1 MGLRKILTS
10 LLSVSLSFGLTV
22 YWKDKTLELKVPK
35 NSVIVIE
42 LPCTVLRTFF
52 NDYVQAKASGNGVFV
67 SVMENPTSVGISCK
81 KGNVYRNYSFYLF
94 PTNGGVTY
102 VKVLDPK
109 LEEAYKTYVLSR
121 ESKKEIEARN
131 GILQRAEKL
140 MRSILKGRVPQGYEI
155 IKSQEKRKIG
165 NFLLKTEYLYVGN
178 GLVGIVGKVKNLSY
192 MQKKITSDTLFEKGT
207 VLVWIEKE
215 GWLKPNEEVFFVV
228 IKKLGKEQE
237 MEELVIP
244 YKSGG

>member
-1 MGLRKILTS
+1 LGLRKILAS

-35 NSVIVIE
+35 NSVVVIE

-67 SVMENPTSVGISCK
+67 SVMESPTSVGVSCK
-81 KGNVYRNYSFYLF
+81 RGNVYRNYSFYLF

-109 LEEAYKTYVLSR
+109 LDEAYKTYVISKER
-121 ESKKEIEARN
+121 EKEIETKS

-140 MRSILKGRVPQGYEI
+140 MQSILKGKIPQGYEV

-165 NFLLKTEYLYVGN
+165 NLLLKTEYLYVGN
-178 GLVGIVGKVKNLSY
+178 GIIGIVGKIKNLSY
-192 MQKKITSDTLFEKGT
+192 MQKKISSDTFFEKGT
-207 VLVWIEKE
+207 ILVWIEKE
-215 GWLKPNEEVFFVV
+215 GWFRPNEEVSFVV
-228 IKKLGKEQE
+228 IKKLGKEKE
-237 MEELVIP
+237 AEELVIP
-244 YKSGG
+244 YKKGG

>member
-1 MGLRKILTS
+1 MGLRKILAP

-22 YWKDKTLELKVPK
+22 YWEDKTLELKVPK
-35 NSVIVIE
+35 NSVVVIE

-67 SVMENPTSVGISCK
+67 SVMESPTSVGVSCK

-109 LEEAYKTYVLSR
+109 LEEAYKTYVLSKER
-121 ESKKEIEARN
+121 EKEIETES
-131 GILQRAEKL
+131 GILKRAEKL
-140 MRSILKGRVPQGYEI
+140 MQSILKGKVPQGYEI
-155 IKSQEKRKIG
+155 LKSEEERKIG
-165 NFLLKTEYLYVGN
+165 NILLRTEYFYVGN
-178 GLVGIVGKVKNLSY
+178 GLVGILGKIKNLSY
-192 MQKKITSDTLFEKGT
+192 MQKSITSDTLFEKGT

-215 GWLKPNEEVFFVV
+215 GWLRPNEEVSFVV
-228 IKKLGKEQE
+228 IKKLGKEKGV
-237 MEELVIP
+237 EELVIP
-244 YKSGG
+244 YKEGG

>member
-140 MRSILKGRVPQGYEI
+140 MRSILKGKVLQGYEI
-155 IKSQEKRKIG
+155 IKSQEERKIG
-165 NFLLKTEYLYVGN
+165 NLLLKTEYLYVGN